1 MGNFMAEHFTGWLGW
16 CNSLLS
22 RFAWGPATLLLLAA
36 AGLIFSVGTGF
47 FQLRHLPL
55 WWRST
60 LGASLSGQE
69 KGKQPGAWLPLAGT
83 SVFIFLYS
91 GLIGY
96 G

>member
-47 FQLRHLPL
+47 F
-55 WWRST
+55 
-60 LGASLSGQE
+60 
-69 KGKQPGAWLPLAGT
+69 
-83 SVFIFLYS
+83 
-91 GLIGY
+91 
-96 G
+96 